1 MQFIVAFPNS
11 SISFHFLGGEL
22 NSRFLTLINILNCV
36 NHVELKKNLSFGLV
50 ATVLGQLP
58 AIAGSM
64 PMVVM
69 VVLLLLFSGG
79 QFCRT
84 GTSRRGRAG
93 RRSTLGVVLQLVRLA
108 QHVLFRV
115 FGDALGRDA
124 LAPFAHVGSQWTL
137 LLLLAERARVLDGFA
152 LGLSL
157 SSNRRRRLVPLILL
171 LLKSRTI
178 LWRTVQ
184 RVLQRPI
191 RELLVI
197 PVQRVPERS
206 ILDAIA
212 HVVHI
217 HPEGERRGGGY
228 RDKRGEANV
237 ELERAF
243 ARVGTLW
250 DFFTVLNEVSCYS
263 KFLPCTRVEY
273 NSVVSLRSVL
283 RV

>member
-1 MQFIVAFPNS
+1 M
-11 SISFHFLGGEL
+11 GGKL
-22 NSRFLTLINILNCV
+22 NSRFLTLINMLNCV
-36 NHVELKKNLSFGLV
+36 NHEELKKKQNLSFGLV

-69 VVLLLLFSGG
+69 VVLLLLLSGG

-84 GTSRRGRAG
+84 GASRRGRAG

-115 FGDALGRDA
+115 LGDALRRDA
-124 LAPFAHVGSQWTL
+124 LAPFAHVSSQWTL

-157 SSNRRRRLVPLILL
+157 SSNRRRRRLVPLILL
-171 LLKSRTI
+171 LLKSRSI

-191 RELLVI
+191 RELLVV
-197 PVQRVPERS
+197 PVQRIPERS
-206 ILDAIA
+206 VLDAIA

-217 HPEGERRGGGY
+217 HPEGERRGGGGGGY

-243 ARVGTLW
+243 AG
-250 DFFTVLNEVSCYS
+250 
-263 KFLPCTRVEY
+263 
-273 NSVVSLRSVL
+273 SVL
-283 RV
+283 CGTSSQF